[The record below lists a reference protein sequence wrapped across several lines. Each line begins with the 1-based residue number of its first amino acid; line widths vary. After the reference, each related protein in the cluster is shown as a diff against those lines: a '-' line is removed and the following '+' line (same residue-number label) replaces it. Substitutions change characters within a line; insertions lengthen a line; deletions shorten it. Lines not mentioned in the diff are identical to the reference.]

1 MDANATNATALPLLA
16 ADEAA
21 SPVAFIVFLLV
32 VLVGL
37 PLLFCADA
45 KRKMAPAFGVGE
57 HVLVRR
63 GGNRL
68 NKKHLAQITAVHRER
83 RPVLLT
89 GGLYAD
95 DRVALWCL
103 VDAATCGHL
112 KPRAYDVQYEEGGQE
127 RAPELWLSA
136 LPATAPTPAFAAV
149 EGGGVVGLEAVEVAM
164 AVGDGEPKP
173 PGVEALVPAAAKP
186 SPPSQSGA
194 GP

>member
-21 SPVAFIVFLLV
+21 SPVAFIAFLLV

-149 EGGGVVGLEAVEVAM
+149 EGGGVVGLEAVEVAV
-164 AVGDGEPKP
+164 AVGDGESKP

>member
-1 MDANATNATALPLLA
+1 MSPGQAAAIAARSPASTFA
-16 ADEAA
+16 ADVAA

-45 KRKMAPAFGVGE
+45 KRKMAPAFGIGE

-68 NKKHLAQITAVHRER
+68 NKKHLAQITAVPRER

-95 DRVALWCL
+95 EIVQEADLPLKLAGISHCFRTEAG
-103 VDAATCGHL
+103 AAGRES
-112 KPRAYDVQYEEGGQE
+112 KGR
-127 RAPELWLSA
+127 
-136 LPATAPTPAFAAV
+136 
-149 EGGGVVGLEAVEVAM
+149 VGLFALADVRDELDVVHAF
-164 AVGDGEPKP
+164 P
-173 PGVEALVPAAAKP
+173 PGFL
-186 SPPSQSGA
+186 
-194 GP
+194 